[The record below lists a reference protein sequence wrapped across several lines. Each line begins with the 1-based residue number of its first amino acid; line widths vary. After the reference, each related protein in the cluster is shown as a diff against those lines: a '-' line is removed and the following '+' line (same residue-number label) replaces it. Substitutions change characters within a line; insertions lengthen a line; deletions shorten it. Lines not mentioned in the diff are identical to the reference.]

1 MKNPSLTIRQLIG
14 ACVDDE
20 FTLRHE
26 SENVD
31 VRRKSV
37 LTRLATERSTLI
49 DELRR
54 ARGDAK
60 TPGSPERSERRSWM
74 ERMREFLRDLRVF
87 AGGSDSGDAIAECRN
102 SRDRAESA
110 YSRAAELP
118 WAKEGLALLREH
130 ARRLEQARGEL
141 IAIQF

>member
-1 MKNPSLTIRQLIG
+1 
-14 ACVDDE
+14 VDDE

-31 VRRKSV
+31 SVRRGV
-37 LTRLATERSTLI
+37 LTRLAKERGTLI
-49 DELRR
+49 DELRA

-60 TPGSPERSERRSWM
+60 TSGLQANSERRSWG
-74 ERMREFLRDLRVF
+74 EWLREFLRDLQVF
-87 AGGSDSGDAIAECRN
+87 AGGSDSSDAIAECRH

-110 YSRAAELP
+110 YSRASELP

-130 ARRLEQARGEL
+130 AHRLEQARGAL
-141 IAIQF
+141 LAIQF